1 MAEAERI
8 PGRATPEGTR
18 RFAERFPALPGHFR
32 RPDRLWLSS
41 LGLGTKPGAP
51 GGVDDLCY
59 RSALPRVL
67 ELGANVVDTAISYR
81 QQTSERA
88 LGRALRRAFAENVAR
103 RDEVF
108 VISKCGYL
116 AYDAESIMDPRRYL
130 VKTYVDSGLVD
141 VNEVV
146 NGVHV
151 LSPRFVADQVERS
164 RQNLGLET
172 IDLYLLE
179 DPELQLAAHGPSEF
193 RALLAKLFETLEEKC
208 ASGAIAAYGLSTWH
222 GLLVP
227 YGERGHLSIFELLET
242 AMQVGGADHHLRG
255 VALPYSVAQ
264 GEAKALESQ
273 FGPEAKP
280 TPLFETLRDTG
291 TAVFTAA
298 PLVHGPRGARPA
310 AVLPAGL
317 PRPAHR
323 RTTVSPVRAQH
334 AGGDDG
340 PGRDAQPRAR
350 RREPGHGRA
359 RARQAG
365 SDRAAVRAGAEA
377 GSVGVIASRHGPR
390 IHAG

>member
-1 MAEAERI
+1 MAEAEPI

-59 RSALPRVL
+59 RSAVPRVL

-141 VNEVV
+141 MDEVV

-164 RQNLGLET
+164 RRNLGLET

-193 RALLAKLFETLEEKC
+193 RTLLAKIFETLEEKC

-227 YGERGHLSIFELLET
+227 YGERGHLSMFELLET

-280 TPLFETLRDTG
+280 TPLLETLRDTG

-298 PLVHGPRGARPA
+298 PLVQGRAAR
-310 AVLPAGL
+310 GL
-317 PRPAHR
+317 PLFFRQAFPDQ
-323 RTTVSPVRAQH
+323 RT
-334 AGGDDG
+334 
-340 PGRDAQPRAR
+340 DAQRCLQFARSTPGVTTALVAMRSPEHVDENLATAEREPAKPELIDRLFERAR
-350 RREPGHGRA
+350 KRA
-359 RARQAG
+359 RASG
-365 SDRAAVRAGAEA
+365 
-377 GSVGVIASRHGPR
+377 
-390 IHAG
+390 

>member
-1 MAEAERI
+1 MRGAPARAKSFAD
-8 PGRATPEGTR
+8 GRRVDSGTR
-18 RFAERFPALPGHFR
+18 DPGWRCAGASRAAGHFR

-59 RSALPRVL
+59 RSTVPRVL
-67 ELGANVVDTAISYR
+67 ELGGNVIDTAISYR

-88 LGRALRRAFAENVAR
+88 VGRALRRAFAENVAR

-116 AYDAESIMDPRRYL
+116 AYDAESIMDPRRDL

-179 DPELQLAAHGPSEF
+179 DPELTLAAHGPSEF

-208 ASGAIAAYGLSTWH
+208 ATGAIAAYGLSTWH

-242 AMQVGGADHHLRG
+242 AMQVAGADHHLRG
-255 VALPYSVAQ
+255 IALPYSVGQ
-264 GEAKALESQ
+264 GEAKTLESQ
-273 FGPEAKP
+273 FGPEARP
-280 TPLFETLRDTG
+280 TPLFETLRDL
-291 TAVFTAA
+291 AVFTAA
-298 PLVHGPRGARPA
+298 PWCRAARRAGCRCSSARPSRASRPTLSGVSSSRAAPRG
-310 AVLPAGL
+310 
-317 PRPAHR
+317 
-323 RTTVSPVRAQH
+323 
-334 AGGDDG
+334 
-340 PGRDAQPRAR
+340 
-350 RREPGHGRA
+350 
-359 RARQAG
+359 
-365 SDRAAVRAGAEA
+365 
-377 GSVGVIASRHGPR
+377 
-390 IHAG
+390 